1 MTRLAGFALLLVA
14 AAAALALYQ
23 IKFEVAALEDQ
34 LDATHRRIVAHEE
47 AIQVLHAEW
56 SYLNRPARIADL
68 ARRHLGLQQMSADQI
83 LRIDRLPERPVQAVA
98 LDGASAGAALGGAE

>member
-1 MTRLAGFALLLVA
+1 MTRLAGFGLLFIA
-14 AAAALALYQ
+14 ASAALALYQ
-23 IKFEVAALEDQ
+23 IKFEVAALEDE
-34 LDATHRRIVAHEE
+34 LGATRRNNFAQQE

-56 SYLNRPARIADL
+56 SYLNRPERIADL

-98 LDGASAGAALGGAE
+98 LEGVSEGAPMRGTQ